1 VTAMSDI
8 FRSELVSTSH
18 FSQEEAKVQSTNNRC
33 VLIDINLE
41 QNLFSIV
48 SID

>member
-1 VTAMSDI
+1 VTALSDI
-8 FRSELVSTSH
+8 FRNELVSTSH
-18 FSQEEAKVQSTNNRC
+18 FLQEVAKVQSTNNRC
-33 VLIDINLE
+33 VLIAINLA